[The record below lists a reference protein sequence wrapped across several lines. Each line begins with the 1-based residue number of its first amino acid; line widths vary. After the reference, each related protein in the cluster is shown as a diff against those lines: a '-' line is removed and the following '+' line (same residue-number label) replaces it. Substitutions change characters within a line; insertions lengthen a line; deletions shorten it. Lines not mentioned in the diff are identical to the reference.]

1 MPPFVIMVTT
11 KKSKEKWPR
20 VVHGS
25 HLTVTTHEDGSTEL
39 LWDDEALLQEV
50 RTAIAVHTAK
60 QKSNHLEKYGIK
72 PKGKY

>member
-1 MPPFVIMVTT
+1 MPPFLIMVT
-11 KKSKEKWPR
+11 KKKPKQTWPK
-20 VVHGS
+20 VVKGN
-25 HLTVTTHEDGSTEL
+25 HLTVTTYENGKTEL
-39 LWDDEALLQEV
+39 VWDDEALLQEV

>member
-1 MPPFVIMVTT
+1 MVTP

-25 HLTVTTHEDGSTEL
+25 HLTVTTHEDGSVEL
-39 LWDDEALLQEV
+39 AWDDEALLQEV

-60 QKSNHLEKYGIK
+60 QKSNPLEKYGIK
-72 PKGKY
+72 TKGKY